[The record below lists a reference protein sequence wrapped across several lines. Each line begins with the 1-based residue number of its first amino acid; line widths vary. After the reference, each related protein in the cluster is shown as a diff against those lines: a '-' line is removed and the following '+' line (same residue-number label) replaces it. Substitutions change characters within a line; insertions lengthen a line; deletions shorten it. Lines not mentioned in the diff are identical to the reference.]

1 MKTTRSAAML
11 EALKRSLD
19 SANAQEPETRTKGQ
33 APSESPKLCRRLS
46 ISLFPS
52 DMERIEELREALASS
67 GIRVSVSDAVKL
79 ALRTCS
85 TDAARLASE
94 IESIRLED
102 GRRS

>member
-11 EALKRSLD
+11 EALKRSID
-19 SANAQEPETRTKGQ
+19 TAKAQDPQTRPERR
-33 APSESPKLCRRLS
+33 APSASPHLCRRLS
-46 ISLFPS
+46 VSLFAA
-52 DMERIEELREALASS
+52 DLERIEELREALASS

-85 TDAARLASE
+85 IDPARLASE
-94 IESIRLED
+94 VETIRLED